1 MSQIQALIEKARRYL
16 RSAELLIHDGD
27 YESNFSISEDN
38 ARHTFES
45 ARGFVDQ
52 VAEWLKSDLSDD

>member
-1 MSQIQALIEKARRYL
+1 MSQIQALIEKAR
-16 RSAELLIHDGD
+16 
-27 YESNFSISEDN
+27 
-38 ARHTFES
+38 HTFEN